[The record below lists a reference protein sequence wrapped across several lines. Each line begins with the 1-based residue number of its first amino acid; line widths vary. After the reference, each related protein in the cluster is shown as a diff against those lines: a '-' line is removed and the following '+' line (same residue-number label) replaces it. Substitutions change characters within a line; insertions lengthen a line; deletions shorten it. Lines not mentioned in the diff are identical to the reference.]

1 MKKSTD
7 TAVDIFL
14 DVSEFSKVPRGTSA
28 LKSSVKLYLPT
39 WGLLIIL
46 DLNCLQIFRT
56 QNQLSSGVLQK

>member
-28 LKSSVKLYLPT
+28 LKSSVKL
-39 WGLLIIL
+39 
-46 DLNCLQIFRT
+46 
-56 QNQLSSGVLQK
+56 